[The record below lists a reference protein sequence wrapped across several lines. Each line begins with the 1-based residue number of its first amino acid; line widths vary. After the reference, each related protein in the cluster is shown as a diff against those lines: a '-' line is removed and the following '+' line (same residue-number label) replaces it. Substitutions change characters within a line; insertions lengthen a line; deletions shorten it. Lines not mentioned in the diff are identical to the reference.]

1 MNFELVKLRNNAF
14 LLQIPGHEYRPNGFS
29 VPKQSSMDRRPSLKD
44 ALLKQQALMNAPQFH
59 TKEPEI
65 SYVSNKLH
73 PYHSL
78 PLNFSSP
85 ADSDNSKT
93 GSMPRSVHK
102 YRGRHPKH
110 PSRTPSVKNE
120 HPQARYE
127 DLFDRT
133 LERMTTHSH
142 MNGDAASERSKR
154 TAPLLKGASLSTRSP
169 SPMYSSQENVMSDTD
184 ELRTESDVSP
194 PPWLWGLP
202 PGWRGPA
209 SRGMAYIPRMLC
221 ILSSQI

>member
-1 MNFELVKLRNNAF
+1 MYAHRGRSEDRFISMYSNKNMKNVL
-14 LLQIPGHEYRPNGFS
+14 LLQVPGHEYRPNGFS
-29 VPKQSSMDRRPSLKD
+29 VSKQSSMDRQPSLKD
-44 ALLKQQALMNAPQFH
+44 ALLKHQAMLNDPLLH

-93 GSMPRSVHK
+93 GSMPRSVHR

-110 PSRTPSVKNE
+110 PSSRTPSVKNE
-120 HPQARYE
+120 LPQQRYE

-142 MNGDAASERSKR
+142 MNGDAASERSSKAKR
-154 TAPLLKGASLSTRSP
+154 NAPLLKGASLSTRSP

-194 PPWLWGLP
+194 PP
-202 PGWRGPA
+202 
-209 SRGMAYIPRMLC
+209 
-221 ILSSQI
+221 